1 MEPTVERARG
11 GLSDVVEFFA
21 EFFKLFAGMGD
32 LGIEMVCGT
41 IVHDGF
47 GFIQLSLYSFRQ
59 ASATRFP
66 PRHDAA
72 HQMIGA
78 RSGLGRRR
86 PSR

>member
-1 MEPTVERARG
+1 MEFG
-11 GLSDVVEFFA
+11 A
-21 EFFKLFAGMGD
+21 EFFELFAGIGY

-41 IVHDGF
+41 IVHDGL
-47 GFIQLSLYSFRQ
+47 GFIQLSSYSFSQ

-78 RSGLGRRR
+78 RSGLGSRR

>member
-1 MEPTVERARG
+1 
-11 GLSDVVEFFA
+11 VEFGA
-21 EFFKLFAGMGD
+21 EFFKLFASIGD

-47 GFIQLSLYSFRQ
+47 GFIQLSVYSSCQ
-59 ASATRFP
+59 SSATRFP
-66 PRHDAA
+66 PRYNAA

-78 RSGLGRRR
+78 RSGLGSRR